1 MVRGRRLANLLR
13 APGRRRG
20 GAASAQAGAG
30 WRVAVLSLAL
40 GALALSAAQ
49 AGPCCRGFALI
60 PPPRDSVEWGKFGF
74 SLNTRE
80 TKMVLAKCESG
91 HSWGECT
98 VEPYG
103 PLSLEPAATILNYGQ
118 GLFEGV
124 KAFRTEKGRVVL
136 FRPEMNAA
144 RMADGARRLLVP
156 PVPTPLFLKAC
167 RLAVTENAEWV
178 PPVGDGALYLRPIL
192 FGSGPGLG
200 VKPSSEY
207 TFVIFVAPVGQYFGP
222 GSLSRGARMQLCTE
236 HHRAAPLGVGGV
248 KTIGNY
254 AQCFSAQRDA
264 RADGF
269 SDVIYVDVSGNY
281 IEEAAAANF
290 FCVDADRTLHTPQ
303 LGQIL
308 PGVTR
313 DTVMQL
319 AGRFR
324 SEGVHLQVGKVT
336 LETALAARE
345 AFLCGTGAGLT
356 PIGHLSAGD
365 AAVDFDVPGPVT
377 SLLQKALDDIQQERA
392 EDEHGWLYDPYA
404 AAPRTQGGVVEPAL

>member
-1 MVRGRRLANLLR
+1 
-13 APGRRRG
+13 
-20 GAASAQAGAG
+20 
-30 WRVAVLSLAL
+30 
-40 GALALSAAQ
+40 
-49 AGPCCRGFALI
+49 
-60 PPPRDSVEWGKFGF
+60 
-74 SLNTRE
+74 
-80 TKMVLAKCESG
+80 
-91 HSWGECT
+91 
-98 VEPYG
+98 
-103 PLSLEPAATILNYGQ
+103 
-118 GLFEGV
+118 
-124 KAFRTEKGRVVL
+124 
-136 FRPEMNAA
+136 
-144 RMADGARRLLVP
+144 
-156 PVPTPLFLKAC
+156 
-167 RLAVTENAEWV
+167 
-178 PPVGDGALYLRPIL
+178 
-192 FGSGPGLG
+192 
-200 VKPSSEY
+200 
-207 TFVIFVAPVGQYFGP
+207 
-222 GSLSRGARMQLCTE
+222 MQLCTE